1 MAPSM
6 SMISPMGRYVTHKK
20 IKDEEGNVIE
30 DDSLEVVD

>member
-1 MAPSM
+1 
-6 SMISPMGRYVTHKK
+6 MGRYVTHKK